1 MIRYFLQVLQASLGA
16 LLLAAMLLAL
26 DLKTRAASA
35 VSGRKDGKKERGA
48 APFCLAGIAAALA
61 PAFLRRATAVNMG
74 KISTF
79 TAALLCAA
87 GLVFIAAA
95 LTRRPA
101 APRSA
106 GYGAAVFT
114 GRVLL
119 FLLPF
124 YALPAVFFYPTEFL
138 LAGESAFSTDFLFK
152 CAGFLA
158 GLCLSLLAAFTLYRT
173 GRSLGRALVFILC
186 PALFINIIQ
195 LLCAVLQFL
204 FARRVIPM
212 NRTLF
217 RLITPALNN
226 GIIFL
231 FLILAVCAAAPV
243 LAFVRT
249 FHRSG
254 TWRNPAERRKARAL
268 LRRKRRL
275 AVTLALS
282 FAFAF
287 CSLTVLK
294 AFTERDVE
302 LSPAESYTLSG
313 NEIIIPLE
321 KIEDG
326 HLHRFNYS
334 ASDSIGMRFIIIKKN
349 ESAYGVGLDAC
360 DICGP
365 TGYYERKDGV
375 ICRLCDVV
383 MNRATIGFRGGCNP
397 VPLAYTMRSGNMV
410 IQTEKLEAE
419 RSRFK

>member
-1 MIRYFLQVLQASLGA
+1 MTRYFLQVLQASLGA

-26 DLKTRAASA
+26 DVTTRASSTASP
-35 VSGRKDGKKERGA
+35 VSGRHGGKTGRGA
-48 APFCLAGIAAALA
+48 AFFCLAGIAAALVLA
-61 PAFLRRATAVNMG
+61 MLRRTTAVNMG

-79 TAALLCAA
+79 TAALLCTA

-95 LTRRPA
+95 PRRP
-101 APRSA
+101 RFA
-106 GYGAAVFT
+106 GPAVFT
-114 GRVLL
+114 GRALL

-124 YALPAVFFYPTEFL
+124 YALPAVFLYPAEFL
-138 LAGESAFSTDFLFK
+138 LAGESAFSTVFLFK
-152 CAGFLA
+152 CTGFLA
-158 GLCLSLLAAFTLYRT
+158 GLCLSLLAAWTLYQT
-173 GRSLGRALVFILC
+173 GRTLGKTLVFVLC
-186 PALFINIIQ
+186 PALFVSIIQ
-195 LLCAVLQFL
+195 FLCAVLQFL

-226 GIIFL
+226 GIVFL
-231 FLILAVCAAAPV
+231 YLMLAVCAAVPV
-243 LAFVRT
+243 LALIRT
-249 FHRSG
+249 FHRNG
-254 TWRNPAERRKARAL
+254 NCRNPAERRKARAL
-268 LRRKRRL
+268 LRHKRRL
-275 AVTLALS
+275 AVTLAFSYAL
-282 FAFAF
+282 AF
-287 CSLTVLK
+287 CSLSVLK
-294 AFTERDVE
+294 AFTERGVE

-334 ASDSIGMRFIIIKKN
+334 ASDSIEMRFIIIKKN

-375 ICRLCDVV
+375 VCRLCDVV
-383 MNRATIGFRGGCNP
+383 MNKATIGFRGGCNP
-397 VPLAYTMRSGNMV
+397 VPLAYTMRSGNM
-410 IQTEKLEAE
+410 IINTESLEAE